1 MAPQRRDVIIAA
13 VEPFAPDCT
22 GDQPMEKPRFYRWD
36 DVTHEN
42 VTEMLSRR
50 VVTGERE
57 MVAQISM
64 KTGCLVP
71 MHAHESEQMTYVMK
85 GALKFRIGGE
95 EITVRQN
102 EILHI
107 PSGMPHEATALEE
120 TFEIDVFSPIRQD
133 WLDHTDDY
141 FHR

>member
-1 MAPQRRDVIIAA
+1 MDA
-13 VEPFAPDCT
+13 
-22 GDQPMEKPRFYRWD
+22 PRFYRWD
-36 DVTHEN
+36 DVVHEQ

-64 KTGCLVP
+64 KKGCFVP
-71 MHAHESEQMTYVMK
+71 SHQHESEQMTYVLK
-85 GALKFRIGGE
+85 GALKFCIGGKD
-95 EITVRQN
+95 ITVREN

-107 PSGMPHEATALEE
+107 PSGVPHEATALEE
-120 TFEIDVFSPIRQD
+120 TFELDLFSPIRQD
-133 WLDHTDDY
+133 WLDHTDSY

>member
-1 MAPQRRDVIIAA
+1 MA
-13 VEPFAPDCT
+13 
-22 GDQPMEKPRFYRWD
+22 KPRFYRWD
-36 DVTHEN
+36 EVTDEN

-50 VVTGERE
+50 IVTGERE

-64 KTGCLVP
+64 KKGCLVP

-85 GALKFRIGGE
+85 GALKFRIDDE

-107 PSGMPHEATALEE
+107 PSGVPHEATALEE
-120 TFEIDVFSPIRQD
+120 TFEIDVFSPIRSD
-133 WLDHTDDY
+133 WLDHTDHY
-141 FHR
+141 FHRQAGKR

>member
-1 MAPQRRDVIIAA
+1 MA
-13 VEPFAPDCT
+13 
-22 GDQPMEKPRFYRWD
+22 KPRFYRWD
-36 DVTHEN
+36 DVTDEN

-50 VVTGERE
+50 IVTGERE

-64 KTGCLVP
+64 KKGCLVP

-85 GALKFRIGGE
+85 GALKFRIDDE

-107 PSGMPHEATALEE
+107 PSGVPHEATALEE

-133 WLDHTDDY
+133 WLDKTDDY
-141 FHR
+141 FRK

>member
-1 MAPQRRDVIIAA
+1 MG
-13 VEPFAPDCT
+13 T
-22 GDQPMEKPRFYRWD
+22 PRLYRWD

-50 VVTGERE
+50 IVTGERE
-57 MVAQISM
+57 MIAQISM
-64 KTGCLVP
+64 KKGCLVP
-71 MHAHESEQMTYVMK
+71 MHSHESEQLTYVMK
-85 GALKFRIGGE
+85 GALRFRIGDE

-107 PSGMPHEATALEE
+107 PSGVPHAATALEE
-120 TFEIDVFSPIRQD
+120 TFEVDVFSPIRQD